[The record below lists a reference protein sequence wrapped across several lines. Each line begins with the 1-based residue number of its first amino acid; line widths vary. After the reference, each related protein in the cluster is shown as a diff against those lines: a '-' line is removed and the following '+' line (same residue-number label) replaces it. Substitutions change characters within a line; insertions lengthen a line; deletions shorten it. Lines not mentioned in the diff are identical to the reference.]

1 MLRLLLLLLAITLT
15 PFTSHCLSFET
26 LQNKRILVVGGSGR
40 VGGSVVTSLIQHGA
54 SVVVG
59 GTSAERFESSRQRW
73 RGLFPQY
80 QEKLNEIQFVSVN
93 REETESVQQV
103 LTSKSLD
110 LVVHTAGPFQG
121 KVKAPNGILDACIL
135 ADVPYIDV
143 CDDYCTAS
151 AAKTKYAAKARVPC
165 ILSTGCWPGVS
176 SLMAKQLV
184 ERTIRAYPNLQ
195 PSDLDVKF
203 SFFTAG

>member
-1 MLRLLLLLLAITLT
+1 M
-15 PFTSHCLSFET
+15 
-26 LQNKRILVVGGSGR
+26 
-40 VGGSVVTSLIQHGA
+40 GGSVVTSLVTKGA
-54 SVVVG
+54 GSVVIG
-59 GTSAERFESSRQRW
+59 GTSAERFETSRQRW
-73 RGLFPQY
+73 RQLFPQC
-80 QEKLNEIQFVSVN
+80 QERLNDIQFVSVN

-103 LTSKSLD
+103 LASESFD
-110 LVVHTAGPFQG
+110 VVVHTAGPFQG
-121 KVKAPNGILDACIL
+121 KVKAPNGVLDACIQ
-135 ADVPYIDV
+135 ANVPYVDV

-184 ERTIRAYPNLQ
+184 DKTIKAYPSLT